1 MDKFEVR
8 RSLNLKTKP
17 KIVLLDW
24 SLAEERSSSWNFSF
38 VSLLIC
44 NRCNKSQDYVR
55 EGIPNYF
62 VLSNVLRRGIM
73 ENCEWTALSGA
84 CMHISEKKSSGK
96 NEIYLFWCN
105 MEQVDLEYV
114 VLETLGR
121 KKRLDCTIYDMLLSP
136 REPKERKFRHRYNFP
151 AGLLVNWFMNFQTY
165 FFGNVKYF
173 C

>member
-1 MDKFEVR
+1 MLCSSQVWSLLMDKFEVR

-38 VSLLIC
+38 ISLLIC

-62 VLSNVLRRGIM
+62 VLGAIPRQLSLQGNNGKLRVNRFVWSVYAYIW
-73 ENCEWTALSGA
+73 E
-84 CMHISEKKSSGK
+84 KSSGK

-121 KKRLDCTIYDMLLSP
+121 KKCLDCTIYD
-136 REPKERKFRHRYNFP
+136 K
-151 AGLLVNWFMNFQTY
+151 GLLRGSQ
-165 FFGNVKYF
+165 
-173 C
+173 